1 MYYKNIREQQQKSQN
16 RKMTAITTPAPP
28 LWHTNLNLKQSNAMK
43 IINPKKK
50 AKNLFDQKL

>member
-1 MYYKNIREQQQKSQN
+1 
-16 RKMTAITTPAPP
+16 MTAITTPAPP

-43 IINPKKK
+43 IIDPKKK